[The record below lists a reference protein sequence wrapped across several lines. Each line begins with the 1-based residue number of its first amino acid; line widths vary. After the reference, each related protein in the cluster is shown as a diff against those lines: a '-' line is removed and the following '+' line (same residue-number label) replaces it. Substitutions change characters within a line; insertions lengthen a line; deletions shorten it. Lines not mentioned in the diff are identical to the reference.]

1 MMIKKLYDNHDLSF
15 FGIRGVLVI
24 LLAFVS
30 FELPIEL
37 KPLYQ
42 IIRETLSL
50 ELHFVEAM

>member
-1 MMIKKLYDNHDLSF
+1 MMIKKLYDNHDLLF

-24 LLAFVS
+24 LLA

-50 ELHFVEAM
+50 ELHFVEAR